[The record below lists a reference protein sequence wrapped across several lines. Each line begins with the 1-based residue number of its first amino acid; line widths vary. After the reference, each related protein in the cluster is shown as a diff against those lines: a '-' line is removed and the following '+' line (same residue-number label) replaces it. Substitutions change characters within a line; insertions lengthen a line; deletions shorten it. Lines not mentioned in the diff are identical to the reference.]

1 MRNFG
6 FKFLRQNKELVLLVV
21 LAFFIRLIG
30 ISHSLPFVYNV
41 DEPTVVRSTIMLR
54 ESLNPGHFDWPHFYY
69 YINGIFY
76 SVFVLFRALL
86 GFFKLQNVFPVLWQ
100 DPEVFYLISR
110 VVTTIFASLT
120 LIPVYKSIRL
130 FLSKQNS
137 LLTVLNL
144 SSAPQ
149 RPVPLPPLNGL
160 FRWIT
165 SKLFGAAAKNLS
177 LKEELNKELSKASLE
192 TLSIILYKNGVGRS
206 LIDYIRG
213 VNSSFTL
220 RALSI
225 RGLIEK
231 SIDKEDSRRYI
242 YKPTFELLSF
252 MGVKSVE
259 ELPDY
264 ELVNKS
270 IETAQEN
277 LVSELENDENF

>member
-137 LLTVLNL
+137 LLTVLVFAL
-144 SSAPQ
+144 IPYHVFISSFAVLEPAMLFFIAIATYFIL
-149 RPVPLPPLNGL
+149 RVYLENKTYCNVFYFKGL
-160 FRWIT
+160 FRKQNQRFYIIWHFCWT
-165 SKLFGAAAKNLS
+165 CMFGK
-177 LKEELNKELSKASLE
+177 
-192 TLSIILYKNGVGRS
+192 I
-206 LIDYIRG
+206 
-213 VNSSFTL
+213 
-220 RALSI
+220 
-225 RGLIEK
+225 
-231 SIDKEDSRRYI
+231 
-242 YKPTFELLSF
+242 
-252 MGVKSVE
+252 
-259 ELPDY
+259 
-264 ELVNKS
+264 
-270 IETAQEN
+270 
-277 LVSELENDENF
+277 